1 MSRKVIQAYLDEIE
15 QLLLNCSNTYIEE
28 YSAVVLITE
37 RANLRIRI
45 RLALKYLLAVSEAF
59 VIVDNQITYIDY
71 RYHFQDE
78 QNSLIFRYDSTPHFP
93 KLPSFPHHKH
103 LFDNVI
109 ACEKPHI
116 ADVLQEVMEFLES
129 KQNNL
134 NVTIK
139 ILLID
144 TFLLTANHCDRI
156 NFYQHIFR

>member
-28 YSAVVLITE
+28 YSAVILTTE

-45 RLALKYLLAVSEAF
+45 RFALKYLLAVSEAF
-59 VIVDNQITYIDY
+59 VIGDNQITYIDY

-93 KLPSFPHHKH
+93 NLPTFPHHKH

-109 ACEKPHI
+109 ACEIRCI
-116 ADVLQEVMEFLES
+116 ADVLQEVMEFLE
-129 KQNNL
+129 
-134 NVTIK
+134 
-139 ILLID
+139 
-144 TFLLTANHCDRI
+144 
-156 NFYQHIFR
+156 